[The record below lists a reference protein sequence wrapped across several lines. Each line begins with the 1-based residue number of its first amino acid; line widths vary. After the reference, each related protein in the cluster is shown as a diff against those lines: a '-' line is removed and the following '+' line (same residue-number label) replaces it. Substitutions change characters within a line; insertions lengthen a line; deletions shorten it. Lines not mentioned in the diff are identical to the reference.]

1 MFPPVHKTLKRIVK
15 AVEIGDQMAL
25 MKELK
30 EKKQQQELS
39 VRELVQR
46 QSWKQVLVTI
56 CCTLHHNDASPRM
69 IVNL

>member
-1 MFPPVHKTLKRIVK
+1 MFPLVHKTLKRIFK

-39 VRELVQR
+39 VRELVQL
-46 QSWKQVLVTI
+46 QSRKQVLVTI
-56 CCTLHHNDASPRM
+56 CCTLHHNDESPM
-69 IVNL
+69 VIVYL